1 MADETPCTYQTPQST
16 DCRDPA
22 LGARATAMSK
32 QGEHDVCTYIKI
44 GGD

>member
-1 MADETPCTYQTPQST
+1 MRPPAHTKPPLST
-16 DCRDPA
+16 DCRGPA

-32 QGEHDVCTYIKI
+32 QGEHDICTYVNI